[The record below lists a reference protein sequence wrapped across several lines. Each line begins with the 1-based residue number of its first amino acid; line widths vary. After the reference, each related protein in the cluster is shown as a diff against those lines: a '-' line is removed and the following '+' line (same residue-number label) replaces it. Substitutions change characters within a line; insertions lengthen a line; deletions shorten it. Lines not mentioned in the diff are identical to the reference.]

1 MMAPSSLLGITTDT
15 GDTYPATKR
24 TKLKPKKT
32 IFISRFLPLLAII
45 CTHFMYCIF
54 YTYTLLTLPSL
65 C

>member
-32 IFISRFLPLLAII
+32 SLLVDS
-45 CTHFMYCIF
+45 YN
-54 YTYTLLTLPSL
+54 S
-65 C
+65 